1 MPNAFLPPTLKI
13 FAANKSMGERAMA
26 QLSDAD
32 LHWQFNEDTN
42 SIAMNVHHLWG
53 NMRSRWTDFLTSDG
67 EKSWRERD
75 AEFEP
80 YKASRTEIL
89 QRWEEGWTC
98 LFTALESLQP
108 EDLDRTV
115 FIRGEAHSVPEA
127 IQRQVAHYAYHIGQM
142 VQIGKMIRG
151 QEWASLSI
159 PKPGRG

>member
-1 MPNAFLPPTLKI
+1 
-13 FAANKSMGERAMA
+13 MA

-67 EKSWRERD
+67 EKPWRERD

-80 YKASRTEIL
+80 FSADRAQIMT
-89 QRWEEGWTC
+89 RWEEGWAC
-98 LFTALESLQP
+98 LFAALESLQP

-115 FIRGEAHSVPEA
+115 YIRGEAHSVVEA
-127 IQRQVAHYAYHIGQM
+127 IQRQVAHYAYHVGQM

-151 QEWASLSI
+151 QEWTSLSL
-159 PKPGRG
+159 PKKR